1 MNKIDNAQTIAQA
14 KHGQS
19 LWEFLQALPAT
30 MEAQIFYALVLGCLV
45 GMIGHY
51 LRAYATN
58 QITDCLGEYLFKS
71 NARRTWLTLI
81 TVITWSAGEVATGLF
96 TTTDGTFVGWGLVIL
111 SGLKTGY
118 AGDSL
123 LNKGKPASSAPITVM
138 EPLPKTK
145 GLTP

>member
-14 KHGQS
+14 KNGQS
-19 LWEFLQALPAT
+19 LIDFLMALPAT

-51 LRAYATN
+51 LRAYATG
-58 QITDCLGEYLFKS
+58 QITDCLGEYLFKTQ
-71 NARRTWLTLI
+71 ARRTWLTLI
-81 TVITWSAGEVATGLF
+81 TVITWSAGEVSAGLF

-123 LNKGKPASSAPITVM
+123 LNKGRAPSGAPITVI
-138 EPLPKTK
+138 EPLPRTGAK
-145 GLTP
+145 P